1 MGGLWAS
8 IKTSLNSIV
17 CFGIEDTEIGRMEIL
32 NEIEL
37 FKNLD
42 QRGMIYSIL
51 RPLLNAL
58 QQTLRKL
65 IDAVLVVR
73 PTGSALRKQI

>member
-1 MGGLWAS
+1 LGGLWAS